1 MSHFTAMTGSAL
13 ANAPPPSGA
22 ESPDSIEARVAAAVA
37 RARAAQPAW
46 AAKSPAERARII
58 ARFREVLASRRHEVS
73 ALVTEEIGRS
83 AVGALIMDVVVTLEF
98 AAWTEKH
105 APRFLRSRWRR
116 LPGLLFV
123 RKLVRDEKLPL
134 GVAGIITPWNYP
146 FFMPASC
153 VLPAIACGN
162 TVVLKPSELTPRS
175 AAVLESLWR
184 EAGLPEGVVEIV
196 QGDGR
201 AGAALTR
208 AGVDKMFFTGSV
220 ASGRKVAVACAE
232 QLIPC
237 SLELGGSD
245 AAIVLADADV
255 QHAADGITWSRFA
268 NSGQTCVAA
277 KRVFVEEKIHDAFLE
292 ALAKSVRALR
302 VGPPTTAAVEIGPLI
317 NSGAVAQITAQY
329 DDAIARGATV
339 VARAGV
345 RTAAS
350 SESTSATPE
359 APGARGA
366 PAAPDG
372 AFFPPTVLTGITN
385 EMKVMQE
392 ETFGPLLP
400 VIKVRDAEEAVRR
413 ANDSPFGLSASIW
426 TRDRARGVALARRLE
441 AGSVMINDASSV
453 VGAPHVA
460 YGGVKESGIGR
471 AHGLAGLEACVR
483 STAIADDLFTRWRQ
497 PWWYHYGPKRLA
509 QIDDYA
515 TFAHGSSW
523 WARAKAIPGVLKLVF
538 GSRDDA

>member
-1 MSHFTAMTGSAL
+1 VSHFTVMTGSDLDRTSAT
-13 ANAPPPSGA
+13 PVTEP
-22 ESPDSIEARVAAAVA
+22 PDSVEARVAAAVA
-37 RARAAQPAW
+37 RARSAQPAW
-46 AAKSPAERARII
+46 AAKSAADRARII
-58 ARFREVLASRRHEVS
+58 ARFRDVLTRRRHEV
-73 ALVTEEIGRS
+73 AELVTAEIGRS

-98 AAWTEKH
+98 VAWTERE
-105 APRFLRSRWRR
+105 APRFLRPRWRR
-116 LPGLLFV
+116 LPGLLFL

-134 GVAGIITPWNYP
+134 GVVGIITPWNYP

-153 VLPAIACGN
+153 ILPAIACGN

-184 EAGLPEGVVEIV
+184 EAGLPDGVVEIV

-208 AGVDKMFFTGSV
+208 SGVDKMFFTGSV
-220 ASGRKVAVACAE
+220 ASGRKVAISCAE

-277 KRVFVEEKIHDAFLE
+277 KRVFVEEKIHDAFME
-292 ALAKSVRALR
+292 ALTKSVRALR
-302 VGPPTTAAVEIGPLI
+302 VGPPTSAAVEIGPLI
-317 NSGAVAQITAQY
+317 NDAAVAQITAQF

-339 VARAGV
+339 AARAD
-345 RTAAS
+345 
-350 SESTSATPE
+350 
-359 APGARGA
+359 A
-366 PAAPDG
+366 PAARS
-372 AFFPPTVLTGITN
+372 FFPPTVLTGITD

-400 VIKVRDAEEAVRR
+400 VIKVRDAEEAIRR
-413 ANDSPFGLSASIW
+413 ANDSPFGLSASVW
-426 TRDRARGVALARRLE
+426 TRDRARGAAIARELE
-441 AGSVMINDASSV
+441 AGTVMINDASSV
-453 VGAPHVA
+453 VGAPHVP
-460 YGGVKESGIGR
+460 YGGVKQSGIGR
-471 AHGLAGLEACVR
+471 AHGIAGLEACVR
-483 STAIADDLFTRWRQ
+483 STSIADDLFSSWRQ
-497 PWWYHYGPKRLA
+497 PWWYHYGPKRLT

-515 TFAHGSSW
+515 TFAHGRGW
-523 WARAKAIPGVLKLVF
+523 WARLKSIPGVLKLVF

>member
-1 MSHFTAMTGSAL
+1 MSHFTAMTGSAVG
-13 ANAPPPSGA
+13 NAPDSA
-22 ESPDSIEARVAAAVA
+22 AALADESLESVEARVAAAVA

-46 AAKSPAERARII
+46 AATSPSDRARII
-58 ARFREVLASRRHEVS
+58 ARFREVLARRRHEVS
-73 ALVTEEIGRS
+73 ELVTAEIGRS

-98 AAWTEKH
+98 VAWTERE
-105 APRFLRSRWRR
+105 APRFLRPRWRR
-116 LPGLLFV
+116 LPGLLFL

-134 GVAGIITPWNYP
+134 GVVGIITPWNYP

-153 VLPAIACGN
+153 ILPAIACGN

-184 EAGLPEGVVEIV
+184 EAGLPDGVVEIV

-201 AGAALTR
+201 TGAALTR

-277 KRVFVEEKIHDAFLE
+277 KRVFVEDGIHDAFLE
-292 ALAKSVRALR
+292 ALSKSVRALR
-302 VGPPTTAAVEIGPLI
+302 VGPPTSAAIEIGPLI
-317 NSGAVAQITAQY
+317 NAGAVTQITAQF
-329 DDAIARGATV
+329 DDAIARGAKI
-339 VARAGV
+339 VARSELTGTAVAG
-345 RTAAS
+345 
-350 SESTSATPE
+350 
-359 APGARGA
+359 GH
-366 PAAPDG
+366 
-372 AFFPPTVLTGITN
+372 FFPPTVLTGITD

-400 VIKVRDAEEAVRR
+400 VIKVRDADEAIRR
-413 ANDSPFGLSASIW
+413 ANASPFGLSASVW
-426 TRDRARGVALARRLE
+426 TRDRARGAAIARQLE
-441 AGSVMINDASSV
+441 AGTVMVNDASSV

-460 YGGVKESGIGR
+460 YGGVKQSGIGR
-471 AHGLAGLEACVR
+471 AHGVAGLEACVR
-483 STAIADDLFTRWRQ
+483 STAIADDLFPAWRQ
-497 PWWYHYGPKRLA
+497 PWWYHYGPKRLG

-515 TFAHGSSW
+515 TFAHGGSW
-523 WARAKAIPGVLKLVF
+523 WARLKAIPGVLKLVF

>member
-1 MSHFTAMTGSAL
+1 MASVA
-13 ANAPPPSGA
+13 A
-22 ESPDSIEARVAAAVA
+22 ESPDSIETRVAAAVA

-46 AAKSPAERARII
+46 AAKSAADRARII
-58 ARFREVLASRRHEVS
+58 ARFRDVLAHRRHEVS
-73 ALVTEEIGRS
+73 ELVTAEIGRS

-98 AAWTEKH
+98 VAWTERE
-105 APRFLRSRWRR
+105 APRFLRPRWRR
-116 LPGLLFV
+116 LPGLLFL

-134 GVAGIITPWNYP
+134 GVVGIITPWNYP

-153 VLPAIACGN
+153 ILPAIACGN

-184 EAGLPEGVVEIV
+184 EAGLPDGVVEIV

-245 AAIVLADADV
+245 AAIVLADADI

-277 KRVFVEEKIHDAFLE
+277 KRVFVEERIHDTFLE

-302 VGPPTTAAVEIGPLI
+302 VGLPTSAAVEIGPLI
-317 NSGAVAQITAQY
+317 NDAAVTQITAQF

-339 VARAGV
+339 AARADLPSAGV
-345 RTAAS
+345 AAPGTSAAS
-350 SESTSATPE
+350 
-359 APGARGA
+359 
-366 PAAPDG
+366 AASPNG
-372 AFFPPTVLTGITN
+372 FFPPTVLTGVTD

-400 VIKVRDAEEAVRR
+400 VIKVRDAEEAIRR
-413 ANDSPFGLSASIW
+413 ANASPFGLSASVW
-426 TRDRARGVALARRLE
+426 TRDRARGAAIARRLE
-441 AGSVMINDASSV
+441 AGTVMINDASSV
-453 VGAPHVA
+453 VGAPHVP
-460 YGGVKESGIGR
+460 YGGVKQSGIGR
-471 AHGLAGLEACVR
+471 AHGIAGLEACVR
-483 STAIADDLFTRWRQ
+483 STAIADDLFTSWRQ

-509 QIDDYA
+509 QINDYA

-523 WARAKAIPGVLKLVF
+523 WARLKAIPGVLKLVF

>member
-1 MSHFTAMTGSAL
+1 MTGSAL
-13 ANAPPPSGA
+13 GNAPPTTGV
-22 ESPDSIEARVAAAVA
+22 ESPDSTEARVAAAVA

-46 AAKSPAERARII
+46 AAKTPAERARII
-58 ARFREVLASRRHEVS
+58 ARFREVLARRRHEV
-73 ALVTEEIGRS
+73 AELVTTEIGRS

-98 AAWTEKH
+98 AAWTARE
-105 APRFLRSRWRR
+105 APRFLRPRWRR
-116 LPGLLFV
+116 LPGALFL
-123 RKLVRDEKLPL
+123 RKLVREEKLPL
-134 GVAGIITPWNYP
+134 GVVGIITPWNYP

-175 AAVLESLWR
+175 AAVLESLWH
-184 EAGLPEGVVEIV
+184 EAGLPAGVVEIV

-268 NSGQTCVAA
+268 NAGQTCVAA
-277 KRVFVEEKIHDAFLE
+277 KRVFVEEKIHDAFMA
-292 ALAKSVRALR
+292 ALAESVRALR
-302 VGPPTTAAVEIGPLI
+302 VGVPTTAAVEIGPLI
-317 NSGAVAQITAQY
+317 NDAAVSQITAQFN
-329 DDAIARGATV
+329 DAIARGATIA
-339 VARAGV
+339 ARAEIATDTATGAGG
-345 RTAAS
+345 AAS
-350 SESTSATPE
+350 GTASAN
-359 APGARGA
+359 
-366 PAAPDG
+366 
-372 AFFPPTVLTGITN
+372 FFPPTVLTGITDD
-385 EMKVMQE
+385 MKVMQE

-400 VIKVRDAEEAVRR
+400 VVKVRDAEEAIRR
-413 ANDSPFGLSASIW
+413 ANASPFGLSASVW
-426 TRDRARGVALARRLE
+426 TGDRARGAAVARRLE
-441 AGSVMINDASSV
+441 AGTVMINDASSV
-453 VGAPHVA
+453 VGAPHVP
-460 YGGVKESGIGR
+460 YGGVKQSGIGR
-471 AHGLAGLEACVR
+471 AHGVAGLEACVR
-483 STAIADDLFTRWRQ
+483 STAIADDLFTAWRQ
-497 PWWYHYGPKRLA
+497 PWWFRYGPKRLA